1 MKRKF
6 LEDLGLEKEAIDKI
20 MTENGNDIEAVKADY
35 GTLEQKNGE
44 LEEKLLAANQTIE
57 GFSDY
62 EQTKQAAKDYKQ
74 KLEQTEQKYAQ
85 EAAER
90 TFHQSLEK
98 EIVEAGGID
107 DVAIKA
113 HMDVKMLME
122 SKDQSKDILSAIESI
137 KAEKGYLFGKQEPI
151 TVAVTKTDGTKLTD
165 ITPEGFKKM
174 GYKERLELKTANP
187 QKYEELRGN

>member
-6 LEDLGLEKEAIDKI
+6 LEDLGLEKEVIDKI
-20 MTENGNDIEAVKADY
+20 MTENGSDIEAVKADY
-35 GTLEQKNGE
+35 GTLEQKNKE
-44 LEEKLLAANQTIE
+44 LDEKLLAANQTIE

-62 EQTKQAAKDYKQ
+62 EQTKQAAEEYKK

-98 EIVEAGGID
+98 SITEAGGID

-113 HMDVKMLME
+113 HMNVKTLME
-122 SKDQSKDILSAIESI
+122 SKDQSKDILAAIESI
-137 KAEKGYLFGKQEPI
+137 KTEKGYLFGKQEPI

-165 ITPEGFKKM
+165 ITLEGFKKM

>member
-6 LEDLGLEKEAIDKI
+6 LEDLGLEKEVIDKI
-20 MTENGNDIEAVKADY
+20 MTENGNDIEVVKADY
-35 GTLEQKNGE
+35 GTLEQKNKE
-44 LEEKLLAANQTIE
+44 LEEKLTTANKTIE

-62 EQTKQAAKDYKQ
+62 EQTKQAAEEYKQ

-85 EAAER
+85 EAVER

-98 EIVEAGGID
+98 AITEAGGID
-107 DVAIKA
+107 GVAIKA
-113 HMDVKMLME
+113 HMDVKTLME

-151 TVAVTKTDGTKLTD
+151 TVAVTKTGGTKITD
-165 ITPEGFKKM
+165 ITPETFKKM

>member
-6 LEDLGLEKEAIDKI
+6 LEDLGLEKEMIDKI

-35 GTLEQKNGE
+35 GTLEQKNRE
-44 LEEKLLAANQTIE
+44 LEEKLTTANKTIE

-62 EQTKQAAKDYKQ
+62 EQTKQAAEEYKQ
-74 KLEQTEQKYAQ
+74 KLDQTEQKYAQ

-98 EIVEAGGID
+98 AITEAGGID
-107 DVAIKA
+107 DVAIRA
-113 HMDVKMLME
+113 HMDVKTLME
-122 SKDQSKDILSAIESI
+122 SKDQSKDILSAIDSI

-151 TVAVTKTDGTKLTD
+151 TVAVTKTGGTKITD
-165 ITPEGFKKM
+165 ITPEAFKKM